1 MHGARA
7 TIVKP
12 RLDRRVVTSCT
23 SSSPTN
29 RCPSRT
35 RPSSWPWICCWQLPP
50 AATSC
55 LWLLQMFR
63 RLHEQRNAIKDM
75 WMRRSAPPEQ
85 YTRPSQHDL
94 NHGPAIIQCAI
105 QPAAA
110 GLLCRSSARQRESLG
125 GRAQPGSRHDEA
137 ARSRQP
143 AGQPQPR
150 RGGAFEQQRSVVF
163 SS

>member
-23 SSSPTN
+23 SSSPTS

-63 RLHEQRNAIKDM
+63 RLHEQRSAIKDVDVTICTAGGAVYAALPG
-75 WMRRSAPPEQ
+75 RPQPGPP
-85 YTRPSQHDL
+85 
-94 NHGPAIIQCAI
+94 IIQCAI
-105 QPAAA
+105 QSAPA
-110 GLLCRSSARQRESLG
+110 GLPCRSSARQRESLG

-150 RGGAFEQQRSVVF
+150 RGGAFEQQRSVVV
-163 SS
+163 S